1 MEWFMDFVLT
11 MVIEE
16 AQDDEDRG
24 KAVQVQQL
32 PHSQP

>member
-1 MEWFMDFVLT
+1 MAFVLT

-32 PHSQP
+32 PQP